1 MSKESAKR
9 VWHVMVDCQLA
20 ATADRQTDR
29 QTDRLTA
36 VDATPRKSAI
46 VYEMRHASFIPQYHT
61 CNLEH
66 LQEM

>member
-1 MSKESAKR
+1 
-9 VWHVMVDCQLA
+9 VMVDCQLA
-20 ATADRQTDR
+20 ATADR